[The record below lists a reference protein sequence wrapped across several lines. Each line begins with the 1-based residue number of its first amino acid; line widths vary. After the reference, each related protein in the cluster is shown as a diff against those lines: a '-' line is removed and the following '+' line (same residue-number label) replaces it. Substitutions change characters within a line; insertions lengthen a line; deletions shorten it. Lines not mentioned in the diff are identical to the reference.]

1 MTVIPKWNPAEELS
15 SAEEQILKRL
25 DRVKK
30 LFGFLRRHR
39 HQIFTE
45 SFQDEL
51 ADMYRDTGAGK
62 PPVPPALLAM
72 VVLLQSY
79 TGASD
84 AEAVELSVMD
94 RRWQL
99 VLDCLDCE
107 KPPYS
112 QGALQNFRERMIE
125 HDMDQRILERTVEVA
140 KETSDFGFKQLPK
153 SLRLAV
159 DSSPFEGAGRVE
171 DTINLLGHAARK
183 LVKAVS
189 RRTGQSMDTLAAEA
203 GIPLVVGSSIKAGL
217 DVDWTRPGASEDALN
232 RLIEEL
238 DSMERW
244 VNSQPE
250 QDDAEVA
257 DNLVVLAEIRAQD
270 LESCQDDSERVK
282 IRRGVAKDRRI
293 SIEDS
298 EMRHGRKSSSTLID
312 GYKRH
317 LARDLDTGLIRSC
330 ELTAANQPEADALQ
344 PLLDQALLLEKEED
358 RNAEVAELY
367 IDRGYLSSP
376 AVGELKDA
384 GGQIICRPWT
394 SRNRFGN
401 FTKDD
406 FDIDLEAMRITCP
419 NGQEAEIRQLD
430 SKVAFPADACDSC
443 PLRDRCTTS
452 KLGRGRTIR
461 IAADEPLQ
469 QELKRYAQTPQG
481 REELRKRVPIEHSL
495 AHLGA
500 RQGNKARYIGR
511 RKNLFDVRRAATV
524 QNLETLQ
531 RKIGE
536 GYYRKAA

>member
-1 MTVIPKWNPAEELS
+1 MSSIPRWYPPEEPT
-15 SAEEQILKRL
+15 AVEEQLLKRL
-25 DRVKK
+25 ERVKK

-39 HQIFTE
+39 HEIFDE

-99 VLDCLDCE
+99 VLDCMDCE
-107 KPPYS
+107 KPPFS

-140 KETSDFGFKQLPK
+140 KETGDFGYKQLPK
-153 SLRLAV
+153 NLRLAV

-183 LVKAVS
+183 LIKAFS
-189 RRTGQSMDTLAAEA
+189 LRTGQSMDAVATEA
-203 GIPLVVGSSIKAGL
+203 GIPLVAGSSIKAGL
-217 DVDWTRPGASEDALN
+217 DVDWTQPEASEEALN
-232 RLIEEL
+232 RLIDEL
-238 DSMERW
+238 DSMEKW
-244 VNSQPE
+244 VSMQPD
-250 QDDAEVA
+250 QDDAKVA
-257 DNLVVLAEIRAQD
+257 DNLVVLAEIRDQD
-270 LESCQDDSERVK
+270 IEPCQDDSERVK
-282 IRRGVAKDRRI
+282 IRRGVAKERRI
-293 SIEDS
+293 SIEDPQ
-298 EMRHGRKSSSTLID
+298 MRHGRKSSSKQIH

-317 LARDLDTGLIRSC
+317 VARDLDTGLIRSC
-330 ELTAANQPEADALQ
+330 ELTAANQPEADAL
-344 PLLDQALLLEKEED
+344 PSLLSQALRLQQAED
-358 RNAEVAELY
+358 LSRAIAELY

-376 AVGELKDA
+376 TISVIKDA
-384 GGQIICRPWT
+384 GGEIICRPWT
-394 SRNRFGN
+394 PRNRYGL

-406 FDIDLEAMRITCP
+406 FDIDLDKMRITCP
-419 NGQEAEIRQLD
+419 GGHEEEIRRFD
-430 SKVAFPADACDSC
+430 SSIEFPPEACDRC
-443 PLRDRCTTS
+443 PIRADCTS
-452 KLGRGRTIR
+452 RKQGRGRTIR
-461 IAADEPLQ
+461 IAADELLQ
-469 QELKRYAQTPQG
+469 QELKQYTQTSEG
-481 REELRKRVPIEHSL
+481 RERLRKRVPVEHSL

-511 RKNLFDVRRAATV
+511 RKNLFDVRRAASI

-531 RKIGE
+531 RQLGE
-536 GYYRKAA
+536 GYYRRAA